1 MWHSVSP
8 KITYCCMLVCVYIL
22 IAYIHVL
29 LYTDIYVYML
39 LDILSTKENEILLYI
54 KLLLITGEVEN
65 EPRA

>member
-8 KITYCCMLVCVYIL
+8 KITYCCMRVCVYIL

>member
-1 MWHSVSP
+1 MH
-8 KITYCCMLVCVYIL
+8 VCVYIL

-29 LYTDIYVYML
+29 LYTNIYAYTL